1 MTWNGLGAVYAKT
14 FLRLVNRKKMMG
26 IQDEEDQYLNLI
38 KEILS
43 AGEQR
48 QDRTN
53 TGTLSIFAP
62 PQLRF
67 NLVANKFPLL
77 TTKKVGLR
85 IVFEELIWFVKG
97 STDGQELL
105 DKKVTIWEGNGSREY
120 LDSRGLFHYRERRE

>member
-1 MTWNGLGAVYAKT
+1 
-14 FLRLVNRKKMMG
+14 MG

-43 AGEQR
+43 AGEHR

-120 LDSRGLFHYRERRE
+120 LDSRGLFHYRERRK